1 MINTAMLSPVKQ
13 ESAIAAQTY
22 LNELKDKVSE
32 LDIGLLDIKQQV
44 EAIIAILRSLKA
56 MVISKQIEDHNPPFA
71 KIFNK
76 IHQRF
81 IAISR
86 RLSHFVTIDWITK
99 GLLLEITSLM
109 ERMIDEYFLEPK
121 SLTDWEALQQ
131 ELFSQL
137 EQHLLQTS
145 QPNDESVLILSLEA
159 DMMDNN
165 DPNDVA
171 NDPFHLDSPLEALHL
186 FDQAEQEFSLQ
197 GSGQFSHQND
207 DLTTLFPSIIDSS
220 DEIDL
225 DEIDLDD
232 ISDFDELAPSTKAAV
247 PMPEILADIF
257 LASADITTQEKLTG
271 NDDETE
277 LQGFNWKDIEN
288 EFDFDAHEDDLPP
301 NDDWHQFNTPEAWL
315 SIDEEEA
322 SILNE
327 LTASFYL
334 ADDGQ
339 NKELDDFIVDT
350 EIYDFLQNIDA
361 QMNEQ
366 IDEQIDDQV
375 DEQIDER
382 IDERINEQIEYQPLP
397 LFDTPDIDTAIEESP
412 IYQNKQNLNQS
423 LNQNLEDYDQDIQ
436 FVHDQQYN
444 YGTFQKNLADID
456 NANDRLMGGNGE
468 SGNNTRALNVQIP
481 YEYLERLGDISE
493 DLVIRKGAIASYL
506 NGIRGLSSEINRDLA
521 LLDGHNTSQ
530 LKQNLEALVAVLD
543 RTEQQTE
550 LINSDIRQLRQ
561 QLYQT
566 LKCPLSSLTARF
578 PRVLHDLAG
587 QYGKQVDLVVQ
598 GADIGLEKVVAEAIA
613 EPLHLLLR
621 YCLQSNIELPAER
634 QQQGKPPQGKIEII
648 ASQNDAIVE
657 IKISDDGRS
666 IDVPMPDHLVKLC
679 DDVQQRLQPIGG
691 KFVVQPAMSSPFIF
705 TLPNSLS
712 LMRVLLITINRM
724 CLAIPSKSILEV
736 LPMPNTDGRSLHLLE
751 WQNHAIPIVKL
762 DEALMLNCR
771 PAQGQVARWEHEAN
785 HLRNEMPMPAYLVV
799 ESDGKLGALQVDNC
813 WGYQDATLHRVEGDI
828 ALPPMFAG
836 AVILATNQAI
846 ALLNP
851 RELIQRSLGQEPKA
865 NHGEHNG
872 TIALS
877 ASSEQHWIAANS
889 DNINSIHSL
898 SDFFNN
904 IDSIEHNFE
913 HNFEQSQSPIQPLA
927 PASLP
932 SQITSQITSQI
943 KVLIVE
949 SSANVRRYL
958 AMTLAKCGFLTEQA
972 QNSQKAIA
980 LIKAKQQEGTN
991 IDVVITD
998 LEMPQ
1003 MDGFK
1008 FLSSMR
1014 SDLTLQ
1020 NLPVVVLTAH
1030 NNENDQKLALELGAK
1045 AFFSKPYREQELIET
1060 LKKLVT

>member
-86 RLSHFVTIDWITK
+86 RLSHFMTIDWITK
-99 GLLLEITSLM
+99 GLLLEVTSLM

-145 QPNDESVLILSLEA
+145 HNDESVLILSLEA
-159 DMMDNN
+159 DMMENN

-225 DEIDLDD
+225 DD

-257 LASADITTQEKLTG
+257 LTSADITTQEKLTG

-301 NDDWHQFNTPEAWL
+301 NDDWHQFNTPEAWS
-315 SIDEEEA
+315 SIDEEET
-322 SILNE
+322 SLLNE

-334 ADDGQ
+334 ADDDQ
-339 NKELDDFIVDT
+339 NEELDFIVDT

-366 IDEQIDDQV
+366 MNEQIINDQ
-375 DEQIDER
+375 
-382 IDERINEQIEYQPLP
+382 INEQIEYQPLP

-436 FVHDQQYN
+436 FVHDQQYH

-456 NANDRLMGGNGE
+456 NANDRLMDGNGE

-530 LKQNLEALVAVLD
+530 LKQNLEALVAVLE

-550 LINSDIRQLRQ
+550 LMNSDIRQLRQ
-561 QLYQT
+561 HLYQT
-566 LKCPLSSLTARF
+566 LKCPLSGLTARF

-712 LMRVLLITINRM
+712 LIRVLLITINRM

-771 PAQGQVARWEHEAN
+771 PAQGQFASWEHEAN
-785 HLRNEMPMPAYLVV
+785 HLRNEMPMPTYLVV

-813 WGYQDATLHRVEGDI
+813 WGHQDATLHRVEGDI

-872 TIALS
+872 TTALS
-877 ASSEQHWIAANS
+877 ASSGQLWTAANP

-904 IDSIEHNFE
+904 IDNNIDHDHNVD
-913 HNFEQSQSPIQPLA
+913 QSQLPMQPLA
-927 PASLP
+927 LASLP

-1014 SDLTLQ
+1014 SDFSLQ
-1020 NLPVVVLTAH
+1020 NLPVIVLTAH